1 MEFDY
6 NKLSKGTNILYV
18 YIHIR
23 YIWGLMMVI
32 DTTLLQVCY
41 TVCQWLVTGQW
52 FYPVLFTN
60 KIDHH
65 DIAEILLEV
74 ALNSITP
81 KIILMGSN

>member
-6 NKLSKGTNILYV
+6 NKLSKGTNILY
-18 YIHIR
+18 
-23 YIWGLMMVI
+23 I
-32 DTTLLQVCY
+32 DITLLQVCY

-52 FYPVLFTN
+52 FSPVVFTN

-74 ALNSITP
+74 ALNSI
-81 KIILMGSN
+81 LYLFQR